1 MDFTPLM
8 IINGWLCLFLL
19 SKTSSTGLDAARIT
33 LWDSIWVPSSQAKV
47 TSLKSLSSRSFWK
60 AEFMLVW
67 KSFHWRQSC
76 SDSIFADLYFLC
88 ARTHLGTEKGQGR
101 WVGGWVGG
109 VLRKKLWLVSRC
121 SQERVG
127 RLRKTV
133 RRSNLFPAFPPS
145 FALIKFPQFDIS
157 SNWDRSSWDE
167 KGEQKKWRFEG
178 AVVGH
183 TCPRLFQT
191 QSKWCPCHCQAQHTL
206 RTIALIILTTQK
218 CPAMQYFYLI

>member
-76 SDSIFADLYFLC
+76 SDSIFADFYFLC
-88 ARTHLGTEKGQGR
+88 AQTLGTEKGQG
-101 WVGGWVGG
+101 WVVGWVVCFAKSCDWYRAAHKRGWG
-109 VLRKKLWLVSRC
+109 
-121 SQERVG
+121 
-127 RLRKTV
+127 
-133 RRSNLFPAFPPS
+133 AFAKQS
-145 FALIKFPQFDIS
+145 EDQIS
-157 SNWDRSSWDE
+157 SLHSHRHLLLSNSHNLTSHLIETGPAETKKVNKRSGDLKE
-167 KGEQKKWRFEG
+167 R
-178 AVVGH
+178 
-183 TCPRLFQT
+183 
-191 QSKWCPCHCQAQHTL
+191 
-206 RTIALIILTTQK
+206 
-218 CPAMQYFYLI
+218 